1 MEFLEFHPKA
11 LALLCSLCV
20 ICGAT
25 MSRPEGLQH
34 TLESDTLTTTT
45 TTATHHQQ
53 TVQDT
58 RPKGALVLLLG
69 SDLANSP
76 LLSSFLRWSIHLVRA
91 FSGEY
96 LTILYIKSQQKNTK
110 AKVFEKIASRSSK
123 LPPPLLLP

>member
-1 MEFLEFHPKA
+1 MEVLELVWSQFCNNFFLKA

-45 TTATHHQQ
+45 TTATHQQQQ
-53 TVQDT
+53 TIQET

-76 LLSSFLRWSIHLVRA
+76 LLSSFLRWSRHLVHA
-91 FSGEY
+91 FSFLG
-96 LTILYIKSQQKNTK
+96 
-110 AKVFEKIASRSSK
+110 
-123 LPPPLLLP
+123 